1 MCEIKNT
8 IDKDALDKS
17 NKSFDDKVIESIN
30 KIKISEYNIKD
41 EKSKRHNTIN
51 ELSIKKL
58 NELELN

>member
-8 IDKDALDKS
+8 INKDTLDKS
-17 NKSFDDKVIESIN
+17 NKSFNDKVIESIN

-51 ELSIKKL
+51 EL
-58 NELELN
+58 ELN

>member
-8 IDKDALDKS
+8 INKDTLDKS
-17 NKSFDDKVIESIN
+17 NKSFNDKVIESIC

-51 ELSIKKL
+51 EL
-58 NELELN
+58 ELN